1 MQFSLNM
8 FSDLLSEFQK
18 YLSDRIPRAIYFTLG
33 LVVAI
38 LGTIAVYIVG
48 WNTVTAAWNRLDIFF
63 RVALGIAAGVVF
75 LILAYVL
82 SGLQA
87 TVERWFQ
94 GEIRFLPFRLGKQ
107 TGQLRRHR
115 AIWQGRDAAFQG
127 MTDLYSEIM
136 TVLDEVTQWGQN
148 QTLGLTVLQTAR
160 TLPRYHV
167 ITTEDLE
174 TIGVD
179 SVPDGAFR
187 EMADA
192 LGMMVQHPLDAGV
205 PVMKADIVGLPSSL
219 HNAMIVAIAI
229 SAEVVPIGLVPGDMV
244 TIYAYTDGANQVAHL
259 EASLVVA
266 VEQMCREKSNG
277 KKVDLI
283 HLTLAVSPTVI
294 EQFMLLA
301 SEKILGVVRLISP
314 SVSTTSTGTSVQHN
328 QNAPA
333 NTAGQASTTG
343 DITQIPLRI
352 EKLRQDYD
360 AGLRWLKQIQQGI
373 SASLDIHPYL
383 STIDETFT
391 SINQLRNAP
400 ATSSDEQ
407 VQLAAWRKEVND
419 YRNKWIRLLQDAF
432 KEIEYRIDQNQ
443 KAFSLYYPSSIEK
456 VASTPIGNVFQAVD
470 SYCDDLYGLDTVLV
484 LPRLQTVMTQSTRDL
499 LAKAHDQLALFE
511 WLYLGSIFT
520 GVVGTILSALTHHYL
535 LALLL
540 WLLAL
545 PLAQLIFY
553 PSAFMAALDYAAAL
567 RLTFDRERGKVISM
581 VGFSLSSPID
591 QEQEKALWKQIQ
603 QWWVYGTPPGNYT
616 LNMEGMS
623 SEKSS

>member
-1 MQFSLNM
+1 MQFSLSM

-18 YLSDRIPRAIYFTLG
+18 YLSDRISRAIYFTLG

-38 LGTIAVYIVG
+38 LGTIVVYIVG
-48 WNTVTAAWNRLDIFF
+48 WSTVTAAWNRLDIFF
-63 RVALGIAAGVVF
+63 RIGLGIVAGVVF

-94 GEIRFLPFRLGKQ
+94 GEIRFLPFRWGKQ
-107 TGQLRRHR
+107 TSQLRRHR
-115 AIWQGRDAAFQG
+115 AIWQGRDAAFQS
-127 MTDLYSEIM
+127 MTDLYSEII
-136 TVLDEVTQWGQN
+136 TALDEVTRWGQN
-148 QTLGLTVLQTAR
+148 QTLGLTVLQTTRA
-160 TLPRYHV
+160 LPRYHV
-167 ITTEDLE
+167 ITNEDIE
-174 TIGVD
+174 AIGVD
-179 SVPDGAFR
+179 SVPGGAFQ

-192 LGMMVQHPLDAGV
+192 LGMMVQHPLDEGI
-205 PVMKADIVGLPSSL
+205 PVTGTDILELPSSL

-244 TIYAYTDGANQVAHL
+244 AIYAYTGGTNQAAHL
-259 EASLVVA
+259 DASLVVA

-277 KKVDLI
+277 KTVDLI
-283 HLTLAVSPTVI
+283 HLTLAVSPAAI
-294 EQFMLLA
+294 EQFMMLA
-301 SEKILGVVRLISP
+301 SEKILHVVRLILP
-314 SVSTTSTGTSVQHN
+314 SVSTTSTGTTGQHN

-333 NTAGQASTTG
+333 NTAGQATTG
-343 DITQIPLRI
+343 DITQIPVKI
-352 EKLRQDYD
+352 EQLRQHYD
-360 AGLRWLKQIQQGI
+360 TGLQWLKQIQQGMLV
-373 SASLDIHPYL
+373 SLNIHPYL
-383 STIDETFT
+383 SAIDETFT
-391 SINQLRNAP
+391 LINQLRNAL

-499 LAKAHDQLALFE
+499 LTKAHDQLALFE

-520 GVVGTILSALTHHYL
+520 GVVGTILSATTHHYF

-540 WLLAL
+540 WLLTL

-553 PSAFMAALDYAAAL
+553 PPAFMAALDYAAAL

-616 LNMEGMS
+616 LTMEGSS